1 MNINRDKIVQ
11 LADTDTIENLTSALS
26 QRLIADQLRLTT
38 AESCTGGKLASALC
52 AAEDTP
58 KFYGAGFVTFTDQ
71 AKMKIL
77 SVSQQS
83 LERYSA
89 VSEKVAAEM
98 ATGAI
103 ERADADVSIAITG
116 YGGPE
121 GGEDGTPAGT
131 VWFAWHIKGQK
142 LHCGYAFC
150 WRLRNGIS
158 FSGEVCP
165 RPAAAITAI
174 TRLAWRY
181 LQDSHWWCLY
191 VQATMLKHRHNLRS
205 LTAPLSIQAFQI
217 FAVTSGKDRLAKT
230 QPIFTR

>member
-11 LADTDTIENLTSALS
+11 LVDTDTIENLTSALS

-98 ATGAI
+98 

-131 VWFAWHIKGQK
+131 VWFAWHIKGQN
-142 LHCGYAFC
+142 Y
-150 WRLRNGIS
+150 
-158 FSGEVCP
+158 
-165 RPAAAITAI
+165 TAVMHFAGDCE
-174 TRLAWRY
+174 TVLALAVRFALAQL
-181 LQDSHWWCLY
+181 LQL
-191 VQATMLKHRHNLRS
+191 LL
-205 LTAPLSIQAFQI
+205 
-217 FAVTSGKDRLAKT
+217 
-230 QPIFTR
+230 

>member
-1 MNINRDKIVQ
+1 
-11 LADTDTIENLTSALS
+11 
-26 QRLIADQLRLTT
+26 
-38 AESCTGGKLASALC
+38 
-52 AAEDTP
+52 
-58 KFYGAGFVTFTDQ
+58 TFTDQ

-131 VWFAWHIKGQK
+131 VWFAWHIKGQN
-142 LHCGYAFC
+142 Y
-150 WRLRNGIS
+150 
-158 FSGEVCP
+158 
-165 RPAAAITAI
+165 TAVMHFAGDCE
-174 TRLAWRY
+174 TVLALAVRFALAQL
-181 LQDSHWWCLY
+181 LQL
-191 VQATMLKHRHNLRS
+191 LL
-205 LTAPLSIQAFQI
+205 
-217 FAVTSGKDRLAKT
+217 
-230 QPIFTR
+230 

>member
-26 QRLIADQLRLTT
+26 QRLIADQLR
-38 AESCTGGKLASALC
+38 LASALC

-131 VWFAWHIKGQK
+131 VWFAWHIKGQN
-142 LHCGYAFC
+142 Y
-150 WRLRNGIS
+150 
-158 FSGEVCP
+158 
-165 RPAAAITAI
+165 TAVMHFAGDCE
-174 TRLAWRY
+174 TVLALAVRFALAQL
-181 LQDSHWWCLY
+181 LQL
-191 VQATMLKHRHNLRS
+191 LL
-205 LTAPLSIQAFQI
+205 
-217 FAVTSGKDRLAKT
+217 
-230 QPIFTR
+230 

>member
-1 MNINRDKIVQ
+1 MNINKDKNVQ

-116 YGGPE
+116 YGGPVKMVRQRVPS
-121 GGEDGTPAGT
+121 GSRGILKARPT
-131 VWFAWHIKGQK
+131 
-142 LHCGYAFC
+142 L
-150 WRLRNGIS
+150 RLCILL
-158 FSGEVCP
+158 
-165 RPAAAITAI
+165 ATAK
-174 TRLAWRY
+174 RY
-181 LQDSHWWCLY
+181 
-191 VQATMLKHRHNLRS
+191 
-205 LTAPLSIQAFQI
+205 
-217 FAVTSGKDRLAKT
+217 
-230 QPIFTR
+230 

>member
-11 LADTDTIENLTSALS
+11 LVDTDTIENLTSALS

-116 YGGPE
+116 DRRAVKMVRQRVPSGLRGILKAR
-121 GGEDGTPAGT
+121 TT
-131 VWFAWHIKGQK
+131 
-142 LHCGYAFC
+142 L
-150 WRLRNGIS
+150 RLCILL
-158 FSGEVCP
+158 
-165 RPAAAITAI
+165 ATAK
-174 TRLAWRY
+174 RY
-181 LQDSHWWCLY
+181 
-191 VQATMLKHRHNLRS
+191 
-205 LTAPLSIQAFQI
+205 
-217 FAVTSGKDRLAKT
+217 
-230 QPIFTR
+230 

>member
-11 LADTDTIENLTSALS
+11 LVDTDTIENLTSALS

-38 AESCTGGKLASALC
+38 AESCTGGELASALC

-131 VWFAWHIKGQK
+131 VWFAWHIKGQN
-142 LHCGYAFC
+142 Y
-150 WRLRNGIS
+150 
-158 FSGEVCP
+158 
-165 RPAAAITAI
+165 TAVMHFAGDCE
-174 TRLAWRY
+174 TVLALAVRFALAQL
-181 LQDSHWWCLY
+181 LQL
-191 VQATMLKHRHNLRS
+191 LL
-205 LTAPLSIQAFQI
+205 
-217 FAVTSGKDRLAKT
+217 
-230 QPIFTR
+230 

>member
-11 LADTDTIENLTSALS
+11 LVDTDTIENLTSALS

-116 YGGPE
+116 E
-121 GGEDGTPAGT
+121 G
-131 VWFAWHIKGQK
+131 
-142 LHCGYAFC
+142 
-150 WRLRNGIS
+150 
-158 FSGEVCP
+158 CP

-181 LQDSHWWCLY
+181 LRPAIGGVYMFKPRCCSIGIILG
-191 VQATMLKHRHNLRS
+191 ALPRHCRYRRS
-205 LTAPLSIQAFQI
+205 RSSLLPLERIASRKRSPFSR
-217 FAVTSGKDRLAKT
+217 VNPPCSTNH
-230 QPIFTR
+230 

>member
-1 MNINRDKIVQ
+1 MNINRNKIVQ

-103 ERADADVSIAITG
+103 ERADADVHM
-116 YGGPE
+116 PL
-121 GGEDGTPAGT
+121 PATADRRAVKMVRQRAPSGSRGILKARTTLRLCHFAGDCET
-131 VWFAWHIKGQK
+131 VLA
-142 LHCGYAFC
+142 LA
-150 WRLRNGIS
+150 
-158 FSGEVCP
+158 VACP

-174 TRLAWRY
+174 TRLDWRY
-181 LQDSHWWCLY
+181 LHPAIGGVYMFEPRCC
-191 VQATMLKHRHNLRS
+191 
-205 LTAPLSIQAFQI
+205 SIGI
-217 FAVTSGKDRLAKT
+217 
-230 QPIFTR
+230 I

>member
-11 LADTDTIENLTSALS
+11 LVDTDTIENLTSALS

-103 ERADADVSIAITG
+103 ERADADGVVCGRGRNPTLRLWPAI
-116 YGGPE
+116 
-121 GGEDGTPAGT
+121 
-131 VWFAWHIKGQK
+131 
-142 LHCGYAFC
+142 
-150 WRLRNGIS
+150 
-158 FSGEVCP
+158 FSGEIDVFP
-165 RPAAAITAI
+165 SERRNMGQEIG
-174 TRLAWRY
+174 R
-181 LQDSHWWCLY
+181 
-191 VQATMLKHRHNLRS
+191 
-205 LTAPLSIQAFQI
+205 
-217 FAVTSGKDRLAKT
+217 
-230 QPIFTR
+230 